1 MSVTTGAATRI
12 NAPAVTVARMA
23 GLARTRSVIA
33 PQMPPSLF
41 SLSRPIIGKRSRLMP
56 SPRMASNAGSSVSEA
71 AKAISTTMI
80 TPTDIETKMAE
91 SVKASP
97 TSDST
102 TVIPA

>member
-1 MSVTTGAATRI
+1 
-12 NAPAVTVARMA
+12 
-23 GLARTRSVIA
+23 
-33 PQMPPSLF
+33 
-41 SLSRPIIGKRSRLMP
+41 
-56 SPRMASNAGSSVSEA
+56 MASNAGSSVSEA
-71 AKAISTTMI
+71 AKAISATMI